1 MAMMARN
8 MARLES
14 FMALVA
20 LTEVGLFRTTLA
32 IAKLGLPA
40 WSYHLEGVIGDHHF
54 IVVIIVIVI
63 VLVIVM
69 VIVLTMIIFSN
80 VSTLKKL
87 TQKIP
92 KWLVTTIFLK
102 LATFVCV

>member
-8 MARLES
+8 MAQLES

-54 IVVIIVIVI
+54 IVDNNNVVIIVIVI

-69 VIVLTMIIFSN
+69 VIVMVFVMVIIMISW
-80 VSTLKKL
+80 SWPSSLSS
-87 TQKIP
+87 Q
-92 KWLVTTIFLK
+92 
-102 LATFVCV
+102 